1 MPLSFSPFITASFV
15 IIFFIQ
21 YVSAS
26 STMTN
31 EELSGV
37 SKAIV
42 NSDELRDKL
51 QNSAVLLAN
60 YEIEAKKLVRLTI
73 DGADNTLIN
82 TQATRLMDLSE
93 VVIDS
98 ARFRLPQC
106 DDYLAKSVALRESL
120 ADISHESLEKNYHH
134 DGALPKAPAEC
145 YHAKDLFIH
154 PATVLVLTRDDPALS
169 GATRNSITAE
179 ITEVLAHTEVV
190 RQLVLY

>member
-15 IIFFIQ
+15 FIFFIQ

>member
-1 MPLSFSPFITASFV
+1 MPLSFVQFIKATF
-15 IIFFIQ
+15 IFILLTQ
-21 YVSAS
+21 YVNAS
-26 STMTN
+26 STMTH
-31 EELSGV
+31 EELRGV
-37 SKAIV
+37 SKTIV
-42 NSDELRDKL
+42 SSDKVKEKL
-51 QNSAVLLAN
+51 QKSAVLLAN
-60 YEIEAKKLVRLTI
+60 YEIEAKKLVRLTNK
-73 DGADNTLIN
+73 GADNSLIS
-82 TQATRLMDLSE
+82 TQARRLMDLSE

-120 ADISHESLEKNYHH
+120 MDISHERLEKDYHH

-169 GATRNSITAE
+169 AETRNSITAE